1 MRLSSGNPANIQ
13 SGNIARVQSGKSAS
27 SNQLN
32 IVNLNAETFGG
43 NFASGNLALNH
54 RSLEGQHCKD
64 VENVDKESK
73 NFDKGQLDK
82 EGKDVENV
90 DKKSK
95 NVEKESNDVENVD
108 KIYVVVADVKDAFG
122 SVVHSKLVNILEEI
136 RRKLPKRLFVHQ
148 VTVQRKGG

>member
-13 SGNIARVQSGKSAS
+13 SGNISLVQSGKSAS

-54 RSLEGQHCKD
+54 RSLDGQHCKD

-73 NFDKGQLDK
+73 NVKK
-82 EGKDVENV
+82 ERK
-90 DKKSK
+90 
-95 NVEKESNDVENVD
+95 DVENVD

-122 SVVHSKLVNILEEI
+122 SVVHLKLVNILEEI